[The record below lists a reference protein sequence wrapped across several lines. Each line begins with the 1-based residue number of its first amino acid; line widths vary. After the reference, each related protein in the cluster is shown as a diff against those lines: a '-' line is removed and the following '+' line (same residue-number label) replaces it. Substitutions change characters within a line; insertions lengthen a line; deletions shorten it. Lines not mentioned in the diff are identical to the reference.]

1 MRIAALLLASFL
13 LLPAASCQQHPPAT
27 EVTASALRERA
38 AAAEN
43 QGRFGD
49 AADAF
54 VLLTQR
60 EPGRAE
66 WFVEAGRCL
75 GRSGRF
81 REALDLLDGARK
93 RFPDVIELPAMLAR
107 TMLLEAESP
116 GALQPEILWTD
127 AAALAEEVLQLEP
140 DHLDSRLLLAQA
152 RYLLGEWDTAIAVA
166 EEAARRHPQHP
177 GAHILIGRIATE
189 RFKQLLAA
197 HERVGS
203 DNPTLQQQLV
213 ADLDGQRQL
222 ALRSFRR
229 AAEIDPSRAHP
240 HMALAQLAML
250 DKKTDAAR
258 AHFADAL
265 VADPNVPLDHFALNR
280 ELDWQARRDFYAG
293 LLQRYL
299 ARPGHDAARA
309 ATLRWHLG
317 RALFDGEQWQAAID
331 SFTVAL
337 ADDPSASNSYY
348 YLCLSAYHLG
358 DHDGAENHAAA
369 YAALGAPAFAD
380 VLRSLDVQMRGQV
393 RAVLQFL
400 GDRAFQRDHK
410 AASRDI
416 NHVIACLVDSA
427 DAWNNHAFLCRE
439 TGRFDDAW
447 SSYQNAIEKEPQSP
461 QLWND
466 AAVIL
471 QYHQA
476 TPENLVKART
486 MYGKALELAAAVERD
501 PATTP
506 AQRERAAGAIKDA
519 RANLAEL
526 DKAK

>member
-1 MRIAALLLASFL
+1 MRTAALLLSSL
-13 LLPAASCQQHPPAT
+13 LLIGGVGCQQVPPKP
-27 EVTASALRERA
+27 EVTVSALREQA

-54 VLLTQR
+54 LQLTRR
-60 EPGRAE
+60 EPQRAE
-66 WFVEAGRCL
+66 WIVEAGRCL

-81 REALDLLDGARK
+81 REALDLLDNGRK
-93 RFPDVIELPAMLAR
+93 QFPGVIELPAMLAR

-127 AAALAEEVLQLEP
+127 AAALAEGVLELEP

-152 RYLLGEWDTAIAVA
+152 RYLLGESDAAVGAA
-166 EEAARRHPQHP
+166 EEAARRHPNHP
-177 GAHILIGRIATE
+177 GAHILLGRIATD
-189 RFKQLLAA
+189 RFRQLLLAY
-197 HERVGS
+197 ERLPQA
-203 DNPTLQQQLV
+203 DTERRTALV
-213 ADLDGQRQL
+213 ADIDAQRQR
-222 ALRSFRR
+222 AIAAFTR
-229 AAEIDPSRAHP
+229 AATLDATRPHP
-240 HMALAQLAML
+240 HMALAQIALL
-250 DKKTDAAR
+250 DKKDREAR

-265 VADPNVPLDHFALNR
+265 VADPQVPLDHFAMNAG
-280 ELDWQARRDFYAG
+280 LDWQARRDLYQDV
-293 LLQRYL
+293 LRRYL
-299 ARPGHDAARA
+299 ARPDHTAVKA

-317 RALFDGEQWQAAID
+317 RALFDGQDWLAAKD
-331 SFTVAL
+331 AFAGAL
-337 ADDPSASNSYY
+337 ADDPKATNSYY
-348 YLCLSAYHLG
+348 YLCLAAYHLD
-358 DHDGAENHAAA
+358 DHDGAERHAAA
-369 YAALGAPAFAD
+369 YAALGAVDFAD
-380 VLRSLDVQMRGQV
+380 VLRSLDVEMRGQV

-400 GDRAFQRDHK
+400 ADRAFQRGSK

-439 TGRFDDAW
+439 TQRFDDAW
-447 SSYQNAIEKEPQSP
+447 SSYQHALEKEPESP

-476 TPENLVKART
+476 SPENLGKART
-486 MYGKALELAAAVERD
+486 MYQRALELAAKVERD
-501 PATTP
+501 PAATTT
-506 AQRERAAGAIKDA
+506 QRERAAGAARDA

-526 DKAK
+526 DKQ